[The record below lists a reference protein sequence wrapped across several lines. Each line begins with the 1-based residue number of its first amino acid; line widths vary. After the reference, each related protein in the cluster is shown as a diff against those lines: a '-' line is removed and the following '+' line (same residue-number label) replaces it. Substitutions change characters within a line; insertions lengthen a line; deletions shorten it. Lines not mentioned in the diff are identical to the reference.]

1 MKFCKLLTFALAT
14 LVAASCVEPLEDS
27 HVTMT
32 DVRLEGYGDEVGT
45 KSAPLSSMPSTFHC
59 WAYVGDNTPSYMC
72 REGMTYNNST
82 GKWVSALK
90 HGNIPSGTNI
100 RYYGLAPYNA
110 TYMTVP
116 AYNTTWA
123 NSTLVYQCPAAST
136 SQEDI
141 IVANSGLCNGSATA
155 ASMTFSHILCQV
167 RIHTCFDNVPAGSVT
182 TVNLTNVA
190 YNGTY
195 KFSTD
200 SWTSVSGTRTMTF
213 TASQSLTT
221 ASENVQIGTD
231 AQTMMLI
238 PQTLPSSSQLQVRVG
253 STTYSTSMSGVVLTK
268 GRRVTLRI
276 IFNSTTSISTG
287 NDTDCAPEYDMN
299 VEVQYED

>member
-1 MKFCKLLTFALAT
+1 MKYYRLTILALAA
-14 LVAASCVEPLEDS
+14 LFAASCAEPLEDIYVEMS
-27 HVTMT
+27 
-32 DVRLEGYGDEVGT
+32 DVRVERFDDEPAT
-45 KSAPLSSMPSTFHC
+45 KSAPLASMSSTFTC
-59 WAYVGDNTPSYMC
+59 WSYVNDGTPSYMC
-72 REGMTYNNST
+72 RETMTKS
-82 GKWVSALK
+82 GSVWVSALK

-110 TYMTVP
+110 SYMTVP

-141 IVANSGLCNGSATA
+141 IVANSGLCNGSATT

-231 AQTMMLI
+231 NQTMMLI